1 MKILVVD
8 NILTERMEMAACL
21 KKLGHEVICG
31 ENGEEAVEIYRHQKP
46 DLVLLDVNLPLMDGY
61 QAAGR
66 IREVDRDDWIPIIFL
81 GTKKKPEDIVDAI
94 ACCGDDYLT
103 KPLDE
108 SVLTA
113 KMTAMQRI
121 AGMRAKLLEVS
132 QQLQRTNVELERQAD
147 ADGLTGLANRRLLDR
162 HLEREV
168 ANCARKNLPL
178 SLIMADLDHFQAY
191 NDHYGHLAGDS
202 CLKKI
207 SKILERTIR
216 RPSDLVGRFGGGEF
230 CVVLPDTPSDGAC
243 HLAELLR
250 SSVEQLALPHAG
262 RGNGA
267 HVTLS
272 FGVTGDIP
280 EPGCSTTQYLNTAD
294 KALYQAK
301 QAGRNRVM
309 LLPMT

>member
-103 KPLDE
+103 KPLNE

-230 CVVLPDTPSDGAC
+230 CVVLPDTPSEGAR

-272 FGVTGDIP
+272 LGVTGDIP
-280 EPGCSTTQYLNTAD
+280 EPGCSTTQYLNAAD